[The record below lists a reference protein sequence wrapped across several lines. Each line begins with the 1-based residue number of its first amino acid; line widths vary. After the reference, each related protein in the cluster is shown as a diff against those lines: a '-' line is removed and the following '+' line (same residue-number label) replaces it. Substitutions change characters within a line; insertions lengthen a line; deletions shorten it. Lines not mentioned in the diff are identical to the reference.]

1 MKVALRVLNY
11 VAFCCKHEN
20 HGGTIVKDRVLH
32 LLKSGYP
39 EFVSGELICRDLGVS
54 RTAIWKHVRALRED
68 GYIIE
73 AQTNVGYR
81 LKETPDRLYPAEVAD
96 GLGTRLVGR
105 QIHYYDSLS
114 STTTVA
120 KELAAGGCPEGTIV
134 LAEEQT
140 GGRGRLGRGWVS
152 PRGLGIWMSLV
163 LRPSVSPMDVTQLTL
178 VTAVALAGA
187 LRRDTG
193 LNVGIKW
200 PNDLLIGGK
209 KICGI
214 LTEMTA
220 DMDRVKHV
228 TVSMGLNV
236 NIGAGVLPA
245 PIADLATSLRL
256 EAGKSFPRLAILKAV
271 LQELEKQYLI
281 WLDYGFESL
290 LDQWRELC
298 ISLNCPVTVHTL
310 KESWE
315 GWAEDV
321 NESGALLVRT
331 SGGDLRC
338 LNAGEVSLRPN

>member
-1 MKVALRVLNY
+1 MKDNVLR
-11 VAFCCKHEN
+11 
-20 HGGTIVKDRVLH
+20 

-39 EFVSGELICRDLGVS
+39 DFVSGELICRDLGVS
-54 RTAIWKHVRALRED
+54 RTAIWKHVRALREG

-73 AQTNVGYR
+73 AQTNAGYR
-81 LKETPDRLYPAEVAD
+81 LKGIPDRLYPAEIQD
-96 GLGTRLVGR
+96 GLNARIVGR
-105 QIHYYDSLS
+105 QVHYYTSIS

-120 KELAAGGCPEGTIV
+120 KELAAGGCIEGTIV

-140 GGRGRLGRGWVS
+140 GGRGRLGRGWFS
-152 PRGLGIWMSLV
+152 PRGQGIWMSLV
-163 LRPSVSPMDVTQLTL
+163 LRPAVSPMEVSQLTL

-187 LRRDTG
+187 LRRFTG
-193 LNVGIKW
+193 LDVGIKW
-200 PNDLLIGGK
+200 PNDLLINGK

-214 LTEMTA
+214 LTEMA
-220 DMDRVKHV
+220 GDMDQVKHV

-236 NIGAGVLPA
+236 NIKAADFPS
-245 PIADLATSLRL
+245 PISDLATSLQL
-256 EAGKSFPRLAILKAV
+256 ESGSSIPRVAILKAM
-271 LQELEKQYLI
+271 LLEMERQYFA
-281 WLDYGFESL
+281 WLDYGFGPL
-290 LDQWRELC
+290 LDQWREMC

-331 SGGDLRC
+331 SSGDLRC

>member
-1 MKVALRVLNY
+1 LKDDVLR
-11 VAFCCKHEN
+11 
-20 HGGTIVKDRVLH
+20 

-39 EFVSGELICRDLGVS
+39 DFVSGELICRDLGVS

-73 AQTNVGYR
+73 AQTNAGYR
-81 LKETPDRLYPAEVAD
+81 VKSIPDCLYPAEVTD
-96 GLGTRLVGR
+96 GLNTRLVGR
-105 QIHYYDSLS
+105 QVVHYYTSLT

-140 GGRGRLGRGWVS
+140 GGRGRLGRGWFS
-152 PRGLGIWMSLV
+152 PRGQGIWMSLV
-163 LRPSVSPMDVTQLTL
+163 LRPMVSPLEVSQLTL

-187 LRRDTG
+187 LRQFTS
-193 LNVGIKW
+193 LPVGIKW
-200 PNDLLIGGK
+200 PNDLLINGK

-214 LTEMTA
+214 LTEMA
-220 DMDRVKHV
+220 GDMDRVKHV

-236 NIGAGVLPA
+236 NIGAGDFPA

-256 EAGKSFPRLAILKAV
+256 EAGSSFPRVAILKAM
-271 LQELEKQYLI
+271 LKELERQYLA
-281 WLDYGFESL
+281 WLDYGFGPL
-290 LDQWRELC
+290 LEQWREMC

>member
-1 MKVALRVLNY
+1 MKIKVL
-11 VAFCCKHEN
+11 E
-20 HGGTIVKDRVLH
+20 

-39 EFVSGELICRDLGVS
+39 GFVSGEMICRNLKVS
-54 RTAIWKHVRALRED
+54 RTAVWKHVRALRED

-73 AQTNVGYR
+73 AQTNAGYR
-81 LKETPDRLYPAEVAD
+81 LKAIPDRLYPAEVTEELD
-96 GLGTRLVGR
+96 TRLVGR
-105 QIHYYDSLS
+105 QVYYYDSLS
-114 STTTVA
+114 STTMVA
-120 KELAAGGCPEGTIV
+120 KELAADDCPEGTIV

-140 GGRGRLGRGWVS
+140 GGRGRLGRDWFS
-152 PRGLGIWMSLV
+152 PRGLGIWMSMV
-163 LRPSVSPMDVTQLTL
+163 LRPAVSPMEVSQLTL
-178 VTAVALAGA
+178 VTAVALTGA
-187 LRRDTG
+187 LRRETG
-193 LNVGIKW
+193 LDVGIKW

-228 TVSMGLNV
+228 TVSLGLNV
-236 NIGAGVLPA
+236 NIKDFPLS
-245 PIADLATSLRL
+245 ITELATSLRL
-256 EAGKSFPRLAILKAV
+256 EAGKSFPRVAILKTV
-271 LQELEKQYLI
+271 LQELDRQYLN
-281 WLDYGFESL
+281 WLDYGFGPL
-290 LDQWRELC
+290 LGQWRELC

-315 GWAEDV
+315 GWVEDV